1 MQSGAPPARRAVA
14 ASCTEVSTTPSPE
27 DAGEAV
33 ASQPAGPPSASFN
46 RRRTIIGGIVAIAF
60 LVVVFARVIP
70 QVGDYRGA
78 FDALAELSVL
88 DLAALLAALVTYLA
102 VYGLPYLVATPG
114 ISFAESEIVNNS
126 RFAIGNGIP
135 GGGALGLA
143 VGYAQLT
150 FYRAT
155 PTAATAAIGATGVW
169 ASFVTLSLPITGVA
183 ALAISG
189 QGVGSF
195 VVPAIVGLVILIGVI
210 VAFALVLRSEVNAVR
225 IGAFADRAAGA
236 VLRRIRP
243 HAQVNI
249 SASVLHLRHDI
260 VGLVS
265 GRWLAITAANAAVSL
280 GQFLILAVALSVVS
294 TSAGYSL
301 LAVYGCW
308 AVSQLGILIPV
319 TPGGLGTVDAAL
331 IALLTSVGVTEGDAT
346 AAALLWRASYYFPQ
360 IVLGVVCIFVWRW
373 QVGRARRSA

>member
-1 MQSGAPPARRAVA
+1 M
-14 ASCTEVSTTPSPE
+14 TTTPSPE
-27 DAGEAV
+27 DDAGEAPAQAPAP
-33 ASQPAGPPSASFN
+33 ASAAFN
-46 RRRTIIGGIVAIAF
+46 RRRSIIGGIVAIAF
-60 LVVVFARVIP
+60 LVIVFARVIP

-78 FDALAELSVL
+78 FDALAQLSML
-88 DLAALLAALVTYLA
+88 DVAALLAALLTYLA

-169 ASFVTLSLPITGVA
+169 SSFVTLSLPITGVA
-183 ALAISG
+183 ALAMSG
-189 QGVGSF
+189 QDVGSF
-195 VVPAIVGLVILIGVI
+195 IVPAIVGLVILAGVI
-210 VAFALVLRSEVNAVR
+210 VAYALILRSEANAVR
-225 IGAFADRAAGA
+225 IGAFADGVAGA
-236 VLRRIRP
+236 VLRRVRP
-243 HAQVNI
+243 HTRVNL
-249 SASVLHLRHDI
+249 SGSVLHLRNDI

-265 GRWLAITAANAAVSL
+265 RRWVAITVANAAVSL

-294 TSAGYSL
+294 AGGGYSM

-360 IVLGVVCIFVWRW
+360 VLLGVGCFFVWRW
-373 QVGRARRSA
+373 QVGRARRAG